1 MFLESNRPYGSI
13 FAPFYLIWESQVP
26 KTKLTMTAVSRLE
39 APTPSGKQALHW
51 DTELKGFGVL
61 CSGKTNGKS
70 YVVQR
75 DIDGKTRRVTVGP
88 VNVLSLEK
96 ARERAQLVLADMYR
110 GIDPKAKRGAEDANA
125 ASLESVLESYLNTRK
140 VLRPKTAKD
149 YRSSVQRYL
158 GAWLDKPLGEI
169 TPEMVEERHQ
179 AILKEV
185 ARRGRSSLAK
195 GHSAANGTMR
205 VLRVLWN
212 YAAERNPD
220 LPENPVKRLRR
231 AWYPEQRREGLV
243 KASDLPAFCE
253 AVMALPN
260 PVHRD
265 YLLAILFTGLR
276 RGEAASLR
284 WEDVDL
290 EERIIRLPA
299 TRTKSGRRLDLPM
312 SDFLHKLF
320 TSRLSIGRE
329 GPYVFPADSKSRH
342 IEEPRFA
349 LDAIERDTGIKVTIH
364 DLRRTFITVAE
375 SCNISYSALK
385 GLVNHSMGN
394 DVTAGYV
401 IAGPERLR
409 EPMQTVTDKMR
420 ELGKLEVSE
429 GPSP

>member
-1 MFLESNRPYGSI
+1 M
-13 FAPFYLIWESQVP
+13 P
-26 KTKLTMTAVSRLE
+26 KAKLTKTAISRLE
-39 APTPSGKQALHW
+39 APTPNGKQALHW

-61 CSGKTNGKS
+61 CSGKTNART
-70 YVVQR
+70 YIVQR
-75 DIDGKTRRVTVGP
+75 DIDGKSRRVTVGP
-88 VNVLSLEK
+88 VNVLSLER
-96 ARERAQLVLADMYR
+96 ARECAQLVLADMYR
-110 GIDPKAKRGAEDANA
+110 GIDPKAKRSAEDVNA
-125 ASLESVLESYLNTRK
+125 ATLEGVLESYLKSRK
-140 VLRPKTAKD
+140 DLRPKSAKD
-149 YRSSVQRYL
+149 YRWLVQRYL
-158 GAWLDKPLGEI
+158 GAWLDKPLGNI

-179 AILKEV
+179 AIQKEV
-185 ARRGRSSLAK
+185 AGRGKSSLAK

-260 PVHRD
+260 QVHRD

-284 WEDVDL
+284 WEDVDF

-312 SDFLHKLF
+312 SDYLHGLF
-320 TSRLSIGRE
+320 TDRRSVGRD
-329 GPYVFPADSKSRH
+329 GPFVFPADSKSRH

-349 LDAIERDTGIKVTIH
+349 LDAIEKATGIKVTIH

-409 EPMQTVTDKMR
+409 EPMQTVTDKMMA
-420 ELGKLEVSE
+420 LGKLNGAED
-429 GPSP
+429 PAA